1 MFNSKLI
8 RLYVPFLQFGLLMAF
23 ALNVSIG
30 QNTLFSLVPADST
43 GIKFNNLLSETEQS
57 NVLIYQY
64 LYNGGG
70 VAAGDINNDGL
81 VDLFFTGNM
90 VQDKLY
96 INKGNFKFEDITIA
110 AGLLAPTGWS
120 TGVTMADVNG
130 DGWLDIYVCKS
141 GQFSTANRHNLL
153 YINNGNNTFLEQ
165 AKTYGLN
172 DSSFSTQA
180 AFFDMDLDGDL
191 DMFLLNHAVAQ
202 PRSIQL
208 GNLRNERDQYAGN
221 KLFSNNN
228 GLYTDVSTQAGI
240 KGNLINFGLGLIIGD
255 INNDGYPDIFVTNDY
270 NEQDFFYLNNKKGG
284 FTEILTKAMAHISN
298 FSMGC
303 DMADINNDG
312 YLDLFVVDM
321 LPEDNYRQKLLKGPS
336 RYDAYELSVENGY
349 YHQIMHNMLQINN
362 GNNTFAEIAYSAG
375 IAATDWSWA
384 PLFADFDNDGYQ
396 DVYITN
402 GYRRDFTNMDF
413 LKYTYGNAEKVA
425 SEKGEKINTAEVVKQ
440 MPEVKISN
448 YLFKGNAALQFE
460 NISASAAINIPS
472 FSNGAA
478 YADFDNDGDIDI
490 AVNNINDNA
499 FVFRNNATA
508 INNNNFLRIKC
519 IGELKNTNAI
529 GTRIKIIT
537 DSTTLTRELMP
548 TRGFQ
553 SSVDPVIHF
562 GLGNSTTVNI
572 EIIFPSGKR
581 LFYENHPVNTTIVA
595 EEKTGQQ
602 LTAAKINTGKLF
614 FDVTTTLLNYA
625 HAESNYI
632 DYKREPLLPYKL
644 SEQGPKFASG
654 DLNGDGN
661 EDIFICGA
669 KNKKAHAFI
678 SNNNGVFTAF
688 SGIWE
693 TDSAFEDTDALIF
706 DADNDGDNDIYV
718 VSGSNEYEDGSA
730 FYQDR
735 LYINNGINFVKS
747 HVALPK
753 LNFSKSCIKANDIDA
768 DGDLDLFVGGKLIPG
783 KYPLSPQSTL
793 LINNKGI
800 FTDATVT
807 ICPEL
812 LTIGSVNDAQ
822 FADINNDGNYD
833 LIIVGDWM
841 PIKIFINNKSSF
853 TEIASNAG
861 LINTSGWW
869 NCIKATDIDGD
880 GDVDFIGGNRGTN
893 HPIKASV
900 AQPAKIYPYDFDNN
914 GYLDPII
921 THYFNNGKSYP
932 AVSRDDLLNQIPSLK
947 KQFIYYETYANATI
961 NQVFPEINFDT
972 IPVLSAQQFESAIF
986 RNNGD
991 NTFTTE
997 ILPAQAQWFP
1007 INSIVVHD
1015 YNADDLLDIVVA
1027 GNNYDIRPESGRID
1041 AGRGLL
1047 LTANSNHSFT
1057 PNAALTSGL
1066 YLPGEIK
1073 HMEIIYL
1080 SGDNYLFVSKNRGS
1094 MQVLMLGN

>member
-1 MFNSKLI
+1 MP
-8 RLYVPFLQFGLLMAF
+8 RVLLSVLLLC
-23 ALNVSIG
+23 ALNVANG
-30 QNTLFSLVPADST
+30 QNRLFSLLPADST
-43 GIKFNNLLSETEQS
+43 GVNFNNQLIEDEQS
-57 NVLIYQY
+57 NVLLYQY

-96 INKGNFKFEDITIA
+96 INKGNFKFEDITLP
-110 AGLLAPTGWS
+110 AGLTEPNGWS
-120 TGVTMADVNG
+120 TGVSMADVNG
-130 DGWLDIYVCKS
+130 DGWLDIYICKS

-153 YINNGNNTFLEQ
+153 YINNGNNTFSEQ
-165 AKTYGLN
+165 AKNYGLN

-208 GNLRNERDQYAGN
+208 GSLRNERDQYAGN
-221 KLFSNNN
+221 KLFRNDN
-228 GLYTDVSTQAGI
+228 GYYTDISIQAGI

-270 NEQDFFYLNNKKGG
+270 NEQDFLYLNNKKGG
-284 FTEILTKAMAHISN
+284 FTEIINKSMAHIAN

-303 DMADINNDG
+303 DLADINNDG

-362 GNNTFAEIAYSAG
+362 GNNTFSEIAYSAG
-375 IAATDWSWA
+375 VAATDWSWA

-396 DVYITN
+396 DLYITS

-413 LKYTYGNAEKVA
+413 LKYTYGNAEKKA
-425 SEKGEKINTAEVVKQ
+425 SEKGEKINTAELVKQ

-448 YLFKGNAALQFE
+448 YLYKGNASLQFE
-460 NISASAAINIPS
+460 NISASAAINVPS

-478 YADFDNDGDIDI
+478 YADLDNDGDIDI

-499 FVFRNNATA
+499 FIFRNNATD
-508 INNNNFLRIKC
+508 INKNNFIRIKC
-519 IGELKNTNAI
+519 IGDSKNTNAI

-548 TRGFQ
+548 TRGYQ

-562 GLGNSTTVNI
+562 GLGDITSVNI

-581 LFYENHPVNTTIVA
+581 LFYENHPVNTTIIA
-595 EEKTGQQ
+595 EEKSGQQ
-602 LTAAKINTGKLF
+602 LTSSKINTGKLF
-614 FDVTTTLLNYA
+614 FDVTTNTLNYA
-625 HAESNYI
+625 HAENNYI

-654 DLNGDGN
+654 DLNGDGLA
-661 EDIFICGA
+661 DIFICGA
-669 KNKKAHAFI
+669 KNKKARAFI
-678 SNNNGVFTAF
+678 GDKHGVFVAF
-688 SGIWE
+688 AGIWE
-693 TDSAFEDTDALIF
+693 LDSAFEDTEALIF

-718 VSGSNEYEDGSA
+718 VSGSNEYDEGSP

-735 LYINNGINFVKS
+735 IYIYTGVNGFIKS
-747 HVALPK
+747 QTALPTMQ
-753 LNFSKSCIKANDIDA
+753 FSKSCVKANDIDA

-783 KYPLSPQSTL
+783 KYPRSPQSTL
-793 LINNKGI
+793 LINNNGT
-800 FTDATVT
+800 FTDATAS

-822 FADINNDGNYD
+822 FSDINNDGNSD
-833 LIIVGDWM
+833 LILAGDWM

-853 TEIASNAG
+853 TDIGSKAG
-861 LINTSGWW
+861 LSNTSGWW
-869 NCIKATDIDGD
+869 NCIKAIDIDAD
-880 GDVDFIGGNRGTN
+880 GDVDLVGGNRGTN
-893 HPIKASV
+893 HPIKASIEK
-900 AQPAKIYPYDFDNN
+900 PATIYPYDFDSN

-921 THYFNNGKSYP
+921 TYYFNNGKSYP

-947 KQFIYYETYANATI
+947 KQFIYYETYANAQI
-961 NQVFPEINFDT
+961 NEIFPELNFDS
-972 IPVLSAQQFESAIF
+972 IPKLNAQQFESAIF

-991 NTFTTE
+991 NTFSSE
-997 ILPAQAQWFP
+997 ILPAKAQWFP

-1015 YNADDLLDIVVA
+1015 FNADGKLDIIVA

-1041 AGRGLL
+1041 AGCGLL
-1047 LTANSNHSFT
+1047 LTGNDNKSYT
-1057 PNAALTSGL
+1057 PIDIPSSGL

-1073 HMEIIYL
+1073 KMEIINI
-1080 SGDNYLFVSKNRGS
+1080 SGDNYLFISKNRGS